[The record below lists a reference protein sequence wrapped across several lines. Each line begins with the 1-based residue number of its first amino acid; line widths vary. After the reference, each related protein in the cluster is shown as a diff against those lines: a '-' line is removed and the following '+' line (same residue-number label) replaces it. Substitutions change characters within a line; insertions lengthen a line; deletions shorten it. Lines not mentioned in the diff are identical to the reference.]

1 MACLSLSLPTLAAPV
16 HAWDQKL
23 LHGDQCC
30 QFIFAYECCWTT
42 WFLNKPQLVLHF
54 VCIWTGWDWDGVGRF
69 ECGFCLTVFV
79 VFFLIWSKEAET
91 CLKVFQLPIFL
102 FDITCPSILC
112 QPPQRKQ
119 EAFPVCFWSNQLP
132 EPKDHGEHP
141 FFAVKTRW
149 YRGTNSTCF
158 FLLLWPSKTN
168 HTFKN
173 SVKSGPNSSSR
184 LLQLAWLQGDLKSLK
199 LFVGRC

>member
-112 QPPQRKQ
+112 QPPPKKTGSFPCLFLKQ
-119 EAFPVCFWSNQLP
+119 PAAWTKRSRR
-132 EPKDHGEHP
+132 
-141 FFAVKTRW
+141 T
-149 YRGTNSTCF
+149 
-158 FLLLWPSKTN
+158 PSFCCQDK
-168 HTFKN
+168 
-173 SVKSGPNSSSR
+173 VV
-184 LLQLAWLQGDLKSLK
+184 QGN
-199 LFVGRC
+199 

>member
-30 QFIFAYECCWTT
+30 QFIFAHECCWTT

-112 QPPQRKQ
+112 QPPPKENRKLSLSVS
-119 EAFPVCFWSNQLP
+119 EATSCLNQKITENTQFLLSRQGGTGELIPLVFSCFCGLQKQTTHLKIVSNLVQIPVLGYCNLL
-132 EPKDHGEHP
+132 DC
-141 FFAVKTRW
+141 
-149 YRGTNSTCF
+149 RGT
-158 FLLLWPSKTN
+158 
-168 HTFKN
+168 
-173 SVKSGPNSSSR
+173 
-184 LLQLAWLQGDLKSLK
+184 
-199 LFVGRC
+199 